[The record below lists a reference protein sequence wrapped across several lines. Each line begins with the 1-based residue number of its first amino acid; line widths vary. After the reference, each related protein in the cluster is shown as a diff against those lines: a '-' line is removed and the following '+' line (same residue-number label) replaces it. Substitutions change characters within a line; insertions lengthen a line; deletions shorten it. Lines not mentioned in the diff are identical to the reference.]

1 MTAIFKREF
10 KSFFTT
16 PLGYVILIIF
26 NLFSGVYF
34 WFGTL
39 YSGSVDMS
47 YVYSGF
53 TLIVLSA
60 MPIITMRLLSEERRQ
75 KTDQALLTAPV
86 SLFGIV
92 FSKFL
97 AALLLYVIGISVT
110 LVYSVVLAFV
120 AQPAWNY
127 ILGNYLGLLLLGAA
141 LLSVGLFISSITE
154 NQLVA
159 AIVSYAAMFLMLMS
173 DTIANLFPVQFVSTL
188 FYYLSFQTRYDE
200 FVSGVVSADNVM
212 FFVSTTAI
220 FIFLTTRVMEK
231 RRWS

>member
-97 AALLLYVIGISVT
+97 AALVLYVIGISVT

-127 ILGNYLGLLLLGAA
+127 ILGNYLGLVLLGAS
-141 LLSVGLFISSITE
+141 LISVGIFISSITE

-173 DTIANLFPVQFVSTL
+173 DTIANLVPVQFVSTI
-188 FYYLSFQTRYDE
+188 FYYLSFQSRYDE
-200 FVSGVVSADNVM
+200 FVSGVVAADNVM
-212 FFVSTTAI
+212 FFVSITAI
-220 FIFLTTRVMEK
+220 FIFLTTRVLEK

>member
-1 MTAIFKREF
+1 MAAIFKREF

-26 NLFSGVYF
+26 NLFSGIYF

-39 YSGSVDMS
+39 YSDTVDMAF
-47 YVYSGF
+47 VFSGF
-53 TLIVLSA
+53 TTIVLSA
-60 MPIITMRLLSEERRQ
+60 VPILTMRLLSEERRQ

-86 SLFGIV
+86 SLFSIV

-110 LVYSVVLAFV
+110 LVYSVVLAFI
-120 AQPAWNY
+120 AQPTWSY
-127 ILGNYLGLLLLGAA
+127 ILGNYLGLLLLGASMLA
-141 LLSVGLFISSITE
+141 VGIFISSITE

-159 AIVSYAAMFLMLMS
+159 AIVSYAAMFFLLMS
-173 DTIANLFPVQFVSTL
+173 DTIANLFPVDFISTL
-188 FYYLSFQTRYDE
+188 FYYLSFQTRYDS
-200 FVSGVVSADNVM
+200 FVAGIVSVDNVM
-212 FFVSTTAI
+212 FFVSITAI
-220 FIFLTTRVMEK
+220 FVFLTTRVMEK

>member
-26 NLFSGVYF
+26 NLFSGIYF

-47 YVYSGF
+47 YVYGGF
-53 TLIVLSA
+53 SMIVLSA

-110 LVYSVVLAFV
+110 LLYSVVLAFV

-127 ILGNYLGLLLLGAA
+127 ILGNYLGLLLLGAS

-173 DTIANLFPVQFVSTL
+173 DTIANLFPVQFISTI
-188 FYYLSFQTRYDE
+188 FYYLSFQTRYDY
-200 FVSGVVSADNVM
+200 FVSGVVSVDKVM

>member
-53 TLIVLSA
+53 SLIVLSA

-127 ILGNYLGLLLLGAA
+127 ILGNYLGLVLLGAA

-159 AIVSYAAMFLMLMS
+159 AIVSYAAMFIMLMS
-173 DTIANLFPVQFVSTL
+173 DTIANLFPVQFISSV
-188 FYYLSFQTRYDE
+188 FYYLSYQTRYDE

-212 FFVSTTAI
+212 FFVSTSAI

>member
-26 NLFSGVYF
+26 NLFSGIYF

-47 YVYSGF
+47 YVYGGF
-53 TLIVLSA
+53 SMIVLSA

-110 LVYSVVLAFV
+110 LLYSVVLAFV

-127 ILGNYLGLLLLGAA
+127 ILGNYLGLLLLGAS

-173 DTIANLFPVQFVSTL
+173 DTIANLFPVQFISDI
-188 FYYLSFQTRYDE
+188 FYYLSFQTRYDT
-200 FVSGVVSADNVM
+200 FVSGVVSVDNVM